1 MWLRQPKATL
11 FCPGIPGAGKTIIAA
26 IVIEHLKTLQS
37 SSVGVAYVYCNYKA
51 QQEQDSTSLLAAIL
65 KQLVQAQPSLVEL
78 VEQLLQQHVNRG
90 TKPSSDEMF
99 EALRSV
105 LAIYSTVHV
114 VIDALDECR
123 DHDGTRRQ
131 FLSNLR
137 TLQAE
142 TDLSLM
148 TTSRFI
154 PDIVDE
160 FSRAIMIEV
169 RASDEDVKQ
178 FVAGQIYR
186 LPNCIR
192 RESALQE
199 LVQNKIVEAAEG
211 MYAFAQ
217 LSMPI

>member
-26 IVIEHLKTLQS
+26 IVIEHLKKLQS

-65 KQLVQAQPSLVEL
+65 KQLVQARPSLVEL

-137 TLQAE
+137 NLQAE
-142 TDLSLM
+142 TNLNLM
-148 TTSRFI
+148 ATSRFI

-160 FSRAIMIEV
+160 FSRAIMIKV

-186 LPNCIR
+186 LPHCIR
-192 RESALQE
+192 RDSTLQE
-199 LVQNKIVEAAEG
+199 LVQNKIVEAADG

-217 LSMPI
+217 LSIVV